1 MRKKAQVKAVLL
13 FYFSLFFFLPNKSF
27 CDSIEPLLQTRQ
39 PVSYLPGQGITI
51 QPIDLTVKLAGTF
64 IFQDV
69 SNPNQIVT
77 SKSGNSWV
85 GYLDFTKKFGESG
98 LVFLRFQSGR
108 GNSVGSKLGLLTG
121 VNYNALNNGARV
133 EARQFWYKQS
143 LLDKQFSFTV
153 GKIQSRNYLDKSEYA
168 GDDDAQFLA
177 NIFNKSYAIEW
188 PAKFGFGI
196 NLNLCPQPVDFLELG
211 FNYFDAAAKWSEL
224 GSNNMYSL
232 ELKLK
237 TPPFFG
243 SQDKRWGGNYRVFSW
258 LNTRK
263 HNMLLKPDETKDAN
277 YGFGFGFD
285 QRVADVFGV
294 FGRVGWQRPDLVPSD
309 GGTAIEFTWSAGTQ
323 VTGEYWGRK
332 KDVLG
337 LAAGQVFPG
346 DEYNKAGHPA
356 AGEGH
361 LELYYNLALNEY
373 IHISPDFQLAWN
385 PNGVSKKSGGDNDT
399 IFISGVRVRMDF

>member
-1 MRKKAQVKAVLL
+1 MRKRKPLSAVLL
-13 FYFSLFFFLPNKSF
+13 FFFGALFLFPNYSF
-27 CDSIEPLLQTRQ
+27 CDTPQPSPQTSQ
-39 PVSYLPGQGITI
+39 PVSYLPGRGITI
-51 QPIDLTVKLAGTF
+51 EPIDLNVKLSGNF
-64 IFQDV
+64 IYQNA
-69 SNPNQIVT
+69 SNPNTTVD

-85 GYLDFTKKFGESG
+85 GYLDFAKKVGPSG
-98 LVFLRFQSGR
+98 LIFLRFQGGR
-108 GNSVGSKLGLLTG
+108 GDSVNSKLSLLTG
-121 VNYNALNNGARV
+121 VNYDAINNGARADV
-133 EARQFWYKQS
+133 RQFWYKQS
-143 LLDKQFSFTV
+143 LLAEQFSFTV

-177 NIFNKSYAIEW
+177 NMFNKSYAIEW
-188 PAKFGFGI
+188 PAKFGFGV
-196 NLNLCPQPVDFLELG
+196 NLNFCSQPVDFLELG

-243 SQDKRWGGNYRVFSW
+243 SQDKKWGGNYRLYSW
-258 LNTRK
+258 LNTRE
-263 HNMLLKPDETKDAN
+263 HNMLLKPDETKKAN

-285 QRVADVFGV
+285 QQVADVFGI
-294 FGRVGWQRPDLVPSD
+294 FGRAGWQRPDLIPAD
-309 GGTAIEFTWSAGTQ
+309 GGTAIEFTWSAGAQ
-323 VTGEYWGRK
+323 VTGQYWGRK

-346 DEYNKAGHPA
+346 DEYNKAGRPA

-373 IHISPDFQLAWN
+373 VHISPDFQLVWN

-399 IFISGVRVRMDF
+399 VFISGVRVRVDF